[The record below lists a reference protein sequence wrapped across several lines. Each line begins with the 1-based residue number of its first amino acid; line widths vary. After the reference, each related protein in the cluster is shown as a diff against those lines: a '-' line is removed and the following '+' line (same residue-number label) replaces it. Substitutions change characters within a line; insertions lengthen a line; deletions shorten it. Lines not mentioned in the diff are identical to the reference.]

1 MYCPECGGEYREG
14 FTHCADCDVDLV
26 EALPTSPEEDPDTEL
41 VTVLEAG
48 DPAELALA
56 ESLLRESGIPFFKKG
71 DQLQNL
77 FAMGTLGF
85 GFNPVAGPAVLQVA
99 EEHAEAAEQ
108 ILADL
113 AATEVEE
120 EVEEPEPLAEAE

>member
-1 MYCPECGGEYREG
+1 M
-14 FTHCADCDVDLV
+14 DLV
-26 EALPTSPEEDPDTEL
+26 EALPASPEEDPDTEL
-41 VTVLEAG
+41 VTVLETG

-56 ESLLRESGIPFFKKG
+56 ESLLREVGIPFFKKG

-85 GFNPVAGPAVLQVA
+85 GFSPVAGPAVLQVT
-99 EEHAEAAEQ
+99 EEHAEAAKQ

-120 EVEEPEPLAEAE
+120 PEPRVGAE